1 MNFDGYVLIGIG
13 VAVSVL
19 GFFLKRLKE
28 EVDSFDRINTRTQ
41 IELARCG
48 ERIKVLEKLSEDRRE
63 DVRKLY
69 DILSSKGK

>member
-1 MNFDGYVLIGIG
+1 MNYDSYILIGIG
-13 VAVSVL
+13 VAISVL

-28 EVDSFDRINTRTQ
+28 EIDAYKIVNTKSQ
-41 IELARCG
+41 IHLAKCE